1 MASVRIAATKDI
13 VQGSIREFQVDGK
26 PIAIAN
32 VAGNFHAVNGVC
44 LHRGGPIGQ
53 GTLQGTVVTCPWH
66 GWQFDVLTGKSL
78 QNPSAGLPSFPVEVR
93 GDEIFVEIS

>member
-13 VQGSIREFQVDGK
+13 VQGSIREFQVD
-26 PIAIAN
+26 
-32 VAGNFHAVNGVC
+32 GNFHAVNGVC